1 MKTVWK
7 EAVLGRCGNSTV
19 RKGPDF
25 SGFCSISK
33 HMAPTRPSL
42 QLKQRGLIPNFL
54 FQVPGCPPLQAK
66 LGNVVSPLGTPPQ
79 PHSLMGLP
87 GLSSGPLPCYMKHTT
102 HVGPFTRPRSA
113 LLTRGLDGPLLW
125 VAAPCIIGRPSAP
138 TASTHWMPAAPL
150 CKCDS

>member
-1 MKTVWK
+1 MGIPQS
-7 EAVLGRCGNSTV
+7 GRVQTSQV
-19 RKGPDF
+19 SAP
-25 SGFCSISK
+25 SPK

-42 QLKQRGLIPNFL
+42 QQKQRGLIPNFL

-102 HVGPFTRPRSA
+102 HLGPFTRPRSA

-125 VAAPCIIGRPSAP
+125 VAAPCLIGRPSAP